1 MCIRDRGIP
10 DGILLKP
17 GPLTEEEWMV
27 MRSHTV
33 IGAQLCSDLKGMALT
48 VPIIRSHHERWD
60 GSGYPDGLKGEAIPF
75 LARVFQFT
83 DIFDALTSPR
93 PYKPALSFDEVI
105 SILRQEIN
113 EGWLDPHLGAV
124 FLELLKTRQ
133 QDFNIIQRPGTMA
146 SLNPDKAVELTSVN
160 GNG

>member
-1 MCIRDRGIP
+1 
-10 DGILLKP
+10 
-17 GPLTEEEWMV
+17 
-27 MRSHTV
+27 
-33 IGAQLCSDLKGMALT
+33 
-48 VPIIRSHHERWD
+48 
-60 GSGYPDGLKGEAIPF
+60 
-75 LARVFQFT
+75 VFQFI

-105 SILRQEIN
+105 SILGQEIN
-113 EGWLDPHLGAV
+113 EGWLDPDLGAV

-146 SLNPDKAVELTSVN
+146 SLNPDKAVEITSVN